1 VKGNR
6 ICQLL
11 GIRYPIVQAPMNW
24 ITGADL
30 VAAVS
35 NAGGLGTLGPNAG
48 ADTITRDVV
57 ETKVKQ
63 AVIQSRDDCT
73 VTVNKWVVA
82 GRDLKNTFTKKYSE
96 MIAQGASV
104 EGLFQEPMYRALVRG
119 DVEEGELPC
128 GQSAGTIGNIISA
141 AEVIESMM
149 REIRP
154 VLEQLEARMP
164 ADLA

>member
-1 VKGNR
+1 
-6 ICQLL
+6 
-11 GIRYPIVQAPMNW
+11 
-24 ITGADL
+24 
-30 VAAVS
+30 
-35 NAGGLGTLGPNAG
+35 
-48 ADTITRDVV
+48 
-57 ETKVKQ
+57 
-63 AVIQSRDDCT
+63 
-73 VTVNKWVVA
+73 VVA
-82 GRDLKNTFTKKYSE
+82 GRDLKNTFTNKYSE
-96 MIAQGASV
+96 MMAQGASV

-149 REIRP
+149 PEIRP